1 MPSITVPSEYGYVL
15 ATTLATSVYLIFLT
29 ATVGKARSKAKVPYP
44 YAYAEK
50 SEAEK
55 DPLKNIFNCT
65 QRAHQN
71 TLEFWPIVTSMS
83 LIAGLSHPVIAAAA
97 HAWWLLGRII
107 YVRGYITGNPQNRL
121 YGVAGQ
127 LGVLPLLF
135 VSISSVYN
143 LIK

>member
-1 MPSITVPSEYGYVL
+1 
-15 ATTLATSVYLIFLT
+15 
-29 ATVGKARSKAKVPYP
+29 TVGKARSKAKVPYP
-44 YAYAEK
+44 YGNDDRFFFYVLTVIPPSFFCVAYAEK
-50 SEAEK
+50 AEAEK

-71 TLEFWPIVTSMS
+71 TLEFWPIVTSLS
-83 LIAGLSHPVIAAAA
+83 LIAGLSHPVVAAAA